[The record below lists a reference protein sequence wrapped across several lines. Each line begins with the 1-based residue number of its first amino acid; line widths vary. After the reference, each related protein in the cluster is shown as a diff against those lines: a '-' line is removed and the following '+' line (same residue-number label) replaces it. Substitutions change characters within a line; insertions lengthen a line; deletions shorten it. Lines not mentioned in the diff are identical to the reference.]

1 MIDPTRHDRRPHT
14 LAGLRKAE
22 DGIAATEFGFVAPV
36 FIMLLMGIFDLG
48 YSMYIQSA
56 LQGAVQ
62 EGARRASLENTLW
75 TDIEARVNAQ
85 VKQVIPSSDPT
96 TVISFNL
103 DRTAYGEYSDV
114 KVPEI
119 FEDIERGATMNGTYD
134 PAEPYTDANGNG
146 RYDDGETFTDTNAN
160 GRWEDREPF
169 VDGNGNG
176 VWNVPESFT
185 DTMRGG
191 VLNNRFDPDEIFI
204 DRNGSLCWED
214 DVGAAVTGN
223 NKGGAQDV
231 VAIRATIEY
240 KRIFP
245 LWKFVGQPQNQVLV
259 AQTFLRNQPFSA
271 RTQRVGVRMR
281 EVPGACQRLTP

>member
-1 MIDPTRHDRRPHT
+1 MIQTANTRTALRR
-14 LAGLRKAE
+14 LKGLPENR
-22 DGIAATEFGFVAPV
+22 DGIAITEFAFVAPV
-36 FIMLLMGIFDLG
+36 FMMMLMGIFDIG

-75 TDIEARVNAQ
+75 TDIENRVNAQ
-85 VKQVIPSSDPT
+85 VKQVIPSSDPN
-96 TVISFNL
+96 TVISFTL

-119 FEDIERGATMNGTYD
+119 FEDIERGATMNGRYD
-134 PAEPYTDANGNG
+134 PAESYTDTNGNG
-146 RYDDGETFTDTNAN
+146 RYDEGEPFADSNGN
-160 GRWEDREPF
+160 GRWEDKEPF
-169 VDGNGNG
+169 SDSNGNG
-176 VWNVPESFT
+176 VWDSPERFT
-185 DTMRGG
+185 DTLRGG
-191 VLNNRFDPDEIFI
+191 VLNKTHDPDEYFI
-204 DRNGSLCWED
+204 DRNGNSCWND
-214 DVGAAVTGN
+214 DVGSSITGN

-231 VAIRATIEY
+231 VAIKATIEY

-281 EVPGACQRLTP
+281 EAPGACP